1 VSDARKVLVIGSG
14 GREHALALRL
24 LEAPSVREVVVLP
37 GNAGTSAAPAWLE
50 GKILRNGRGAPVDVA
65 RAERVDLVVIGPEA
79 PLTDG
84 LADELALLGVPVFG
98 PSRVAAQLEG
108 SKAFMKS
115 FAKRHA
121 IPSARHEVVTSLADA
136 ERVVRSFPEPPVV
149 KADGLCAGKGVVV
162 AHSHAEA
169 LEAARGMLSGE
180 RFGVAGSTVVLE
192 ERLLGAELSL
202 HALCDGE
209 RFVLLPA
216 AQDHKRIGDGD
227 RGPNTGGMGTY
238 APAPLATPEL
248 LQRASDE
255 IIAPALA
262 GMLAEGMPYRGTLFA
277 GVMVSPAGDPLLL
290 EFNVRFGDPET
301 QVLLAT
307 TRGDLGDA
315 LDAAARGNLAPDAL
329 APSGEHA
336 LCVVLAAANYPET
349 PRTGDRIEGLAEA
362 ERVEGVRIHH
372 AGTRLQTGAV
382 VSAGGRVLGVTAR
395 GESLAAAHARAY
407 EAVSHIRFDGMQYRT
422 DIAARALP
430 GTRR

>member
-50 GKILRNGRGAPVDVA
+50 GKSLRNGRGAPVDVA

-98 PSRVAAQLEG
+98 PSRAAAQLEG
-108 SKAFMKS
+108 SKAFMKA

-136 ERVVRSFPEPPVV
+136 ERAVRSFPDPPVV

-169 LEAARGMLSGE
+169 LEATRGMLSGE
-180 RFGVAGSTVVLE
+180 RFGAAGSIVVLE

-248 LQRASDE
+248 LQRARDE

-301 QVLLAT
+301 QVLMQT

-315 LDAAARGNLAPDAL
+315 LDAAARGNLAPNAL
-329 APSGEHA
+329 APTGEHA
-336 LCVVLAAANYPET
+336 VCVVLAAANYPET
-349 PRTGDRIEGLAEA
+349 PRTGDHIEGLAEA

-372 AGTRLQTGAV
+372 AGTRLQAGVV

-430 GTRR
+430 ATRR